1 MNQLLKKARQM
12 LEKNIIPFWQN
23 LRDDYYGG
31 YIGHVDFSMQLDIK
45 AEKGCILHS
54 RILWFFSEAA
64 LLQLAL
70 MARL

>member
-1 MNQLLKKARQM
+1 MMLRKQRIEKWAEDKRKELISMNQLLKKARQM

-45 AEKGCILHS
+45 AEKGCI
-54 RILWFFSEAA
+54 
-64 LLQLAL
+64 
-70 MARL
+70 